1 MFISCGELIRFSYD
15 YQGGRNKTL
24 HTTAIMYIPAAMK
37 NRVFD
42 LVFASAALVVAAI
55 PMAFLY
61 AATKVNM
68 GSPVIFRQKRIGMD
82 GELFDIYKFRSMK
95 NEFNSAGNPLPDSE
109 RVTSFGKF
117 MRLRGLDEL
126 PQFFNVING
135 DMSIIGARPRAHPP
149 INTDDLVVTRYP
161 EILNAR
167 PGLVSSRKVEEI
179 SRKETLPFSES
190 DALDV
195 RDANKD
201 WSIIESFNLIVKI
214 LPVISG
220 RNQHERSRIVE
231 VEELDCDQ

>member
-1 MFISCGELIRFSYD
+1 
-15 YQGGRNKTL
+15 
-24 HTTAIMYIPAAMK
+24 MK

-42 LVFASAALVVAAI
+42 LVFASAALVVASI
-55 PMAFLY
+55 PMVFLY

-68 GSPVIFRQKRIGMD
+68 GSPVIFKQKRFGKD

-95 NEFNSAGNPLPDSE
+95 NEFSSEGQSLPDSE

-126 PQFFNVING
+126 PQLFNVLNG
-135 DMSIIGARPRAHPP
+135 DMSIIGARPKPYPP
-149 INTDDLVVTRYP
+149 INIEDLVVIRYP

-179 SRKETLPFSES
+179 SRKESLPFSES
-190 DALDV
+190 YALDV
-195 RDANKD
+195 SDANRD
-201 WSIIESFNLIVKI
+201 WSIDANRDWSIMESFNLIVKV

-220 RNQHERSRIVE
+220 KNQHERSRIVE